1 MNNLYT
7 LNHEAYDHP
16 IQMDETF
23 IDCLK
28 LAMKMQSENSQFDI
42 SQGALLNLWHDA
54 RENTQVPPSDDKIQE
69 ALKHIDLKNIQI
81 NKNEVSYLD
90 SELSIDLGAIAKG
103 YTAQLAKE
111 AIK

>member
-1 MNNLYT
+1 MT
-7 LNHEAYDHP
+7 SV
-16 IQMDETF
+16 
-23 IDCLK
+23 K
-28 LAMKMQSENSQFDI
+28 
-42 SQGALLNLWHDA
+42 GALLNLWHDA

-103 YTAQLAKE
+103 IQLNLPK
-111 AIK
+111 KH